1 MRFLSLLGI
10 ALCLGLSTSPAQA
23 KRPIPKT
30 NAEQL
35 IYFLNSETAFKD
47 YALQCAGCHRFDGA
61 GAKHSSVPD
70 FNHSIGLFTRFPE
83 GRSYMIR
90 VPGAAQSEITNDD
103 LALVLNYI
111 VAKFSPEEF
120 ESGTYRPFTASEV
133 GASRAYRLQ
142 DVAAE
147 RARLE
152 TIMAEHGLT
161 PSLYL
166 FGKTGQ
172 SYQASK

>member
-83 GRSYMIR
+83 GRSEERR
-90 VPGAAQSEITNDD
+90 VGKGHIYRCVSYYSKKKITKT
-103 LALVLNYI
+103 L
-111 VAKFSPEEF
+111 
-120 ESGTYRPFTASEV
+120 T
-133 GASRAYRLQ
+133 
-142 DVAAE
+142 E
-147 RARLE
+147 RNQ
-152 TIMAEHGLT
+152 I
-161 PSLYL
+161 
-166 FGKTGQ
+166 
-172 SYQASK
+172 